1 MAGLGYKQFVDGVVA
16 PASEANGYFMEQT
29 VMRFASTAARDTALS
44 GVLNDGLHAFT
55 TDTNTLWVRR
65 GGAWRTLSKP
75 PAAYTPTWKDGVGGT
90 SLSIGNGTLTG
101 RYAITN
107 DWCDFE
113 IRMTRGSTTN
123 LGTTGWAFGFPV
135 TMANIRIVGPALV
148 FDQSATVWIPH
159 TWFGVPG
166 GSELVVIASNGT
178 NGRRIDNNGFGTTPT
193 AWATSDEVLITGRG
207 EVA

>member
-1 MAGLGYKQFVDGVVA
+1 MAGLGYKDFTDGVIA
-16 PASEANGYFMEQT
+16 TADEADGYFMQQS
-29 VMRFASTAARDTALS
+29 VMVFASTAARDTALAA
-44 GVLNDGLHAFT
+44 VLADGMHAYT

-75 PAAYTPTWKDGVGGT
+75 PAAYTPTWKDGIGGT
-90 SLSIGNGTLTG
+90 NLSIGNGTLTG

-113 IRMTRGSTTN
+113 IRMTRGSNTN

-135 TMANIRIVGPALV
+135 TMANIRIAGPALV

-159 TWFGVPG
+159 TWHGVPG
-166 GSELVVIASNGT
+166 SSEIVVIASNGT
-178 NGRRIDNNGFGTTPT
+178 NGRRIDNFGFGTTPT
-193 AWATSDEVLITGRG
+193 AWAASDEVLIIGRG